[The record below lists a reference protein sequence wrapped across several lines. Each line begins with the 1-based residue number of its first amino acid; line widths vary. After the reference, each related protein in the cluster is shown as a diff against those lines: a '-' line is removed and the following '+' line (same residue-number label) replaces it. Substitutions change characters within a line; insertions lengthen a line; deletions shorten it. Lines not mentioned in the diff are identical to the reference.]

1 MSERAGM
8 AYRKHHVITM
18 RRLNRGLDHVRS
30 ELDAHGFWTNQL
42 AEIEVYLT
50 WFGTA
55 YGYQCYGTTGE
66 ILIPAVSFSRLQE
79 LWPSTRPVPLT
90 DLLRH
95 EYGHAIAYSNRGLLG
110 SRQFRGAFGTYHDD
124 PDRDFYDSQQHVSN
138 YAATNA
144 SEDFAE
150 VFMYYLKHSGQL
162 PRRFDTVVIRKKWN
176 FVRRLSSRI
185 RQGKRRWA
193 A

>member
-1 MSERAGM
+1 MV
-8 AYRKHHVITM
+8 YRKHHVITM
-18 RRLNRGLDHVRS
+18 ARLNRGLDHVRN
-30 ELDAHGFWTNQL
+30 ELDAHGLWTDEL
-42 AEIEVYLT
+42 AEVEVYLT

-55 YGYQCYGTTGE
+55 YGYQCYKSTGE
-66 ILIPAVSFSRLQE
+66 ILIPAVSLSRLWE
-79 LWPSTRPVPLT
+79 LWAYTRPVPLT

-95 EYGHAIAYSNRGLLG
+95 EYGHAVADTNRRLLG

-124 PDRDFYDSQQHVSN
+124 VQSLGYDSLEHVST
-138 YAATNA
+138 YAATSA

-150 VFMYYLKHSGQL
+150 VFMYYLKHSGNL
-162 PRRFDTVVIRKKWN
+162 PRRFDTPTIRKKWN